1 MPNDPKDQVIDW
13 SKITNTSNSN
23 NQTQGTLITSLN
35 EGMNLIGVETSSN
48 NILLG
53 RETFTKNKAKNR

>member
-13 SKITNTSNSN
+13 SKTTNTSNSN
-23 NQTQGTLITSLN
+23 TQTQGTLITSLN
-35 EGMNLIGVETSSN
+35 EGMNLVGVETSSN

-53 RETFTKNKAKNR
+53 RETFTKNKNKK

>member
-13 SKITNTSNSN
+13 SKTTNTSNSN

-53 RETFTKNKAKNR
+53 RETFTKSKGKNR